1 MVSVPLPNI
10 GLLWIYDE
18 WKHIL
23 LSQTTLSSR
32 TLGTIRDDI
41 SLMWENHTVEALE
54 CFRSE
59 NIHVRQVLLPTI
71 PFGSYANCTQEPTL
85 GVCGAHTSLRNPPP
99 EQRLYHSQKG
109 RLHPKWASLQK
120 LFLPPAGGL
129 RITLRIPSLLS
140 WCTVAPS
147 RIRTDWGSAA
157 SCPRLPVTCPVLR
170 KRDCAVGQSKH
181 LLSLPRQPSEL
192 VIYSSSCGAA
202 LFKKINLCWLVNRPL
217 TTKLP
222 DVIDFL
228 LVFFH

>member
-1 MVSVPLPNI
+1 MVSVPLPDI

-41 SLMWENHTVEALE
+41 SLMWESHTVEALE

-109 RLHPKWASLQK
+109 RLHPKWASTETVPSPSRGIEDNPENPLSA
-120 LFLPPAGGL
+120 LLTYRRPLPHQDWLGL
-129 RITLRIPSLLS
+129 CSQLPS
-140 WCTVAPS
+140 APS
-147 RIRTDWGSAA
+147 HLSSAA
-157 SCPRLPVTCPVLR
+157 
-170 KRDCAVGQSKH
+170 
-181 LLSLPRQPSEL
+181 
-192 VIYSSSCGAA
+192 
-202 LFKKINLCWLVNRPL
+202 
-217 TTKLP
+217 
-222 DVIDFL
+222 
-228 LVFFH
+228 